1 MNIYAHRTRLG
12 SWGIVSPKM
21 LKRID
26 IDTDVFFGE
35 INLDNLLKK
44 TANRIVRFSEISRF
58 PAVSRDMALLVD
70 KNVTFAQ
77 IEQIARKSGKKL
89 LKEVSLF
96 DVYEGSNLPKGK
108 KSYAVN
114 FVLQDDEKT
123 LTDRQI
129 DEIMQKIRI
138 NLEKE
143 LGATLR

>member
-1 MNIYAHRTRLG
+1 
-12 SWGIVSPKM
+12 

-44 TANRIVRFSEISRF
+44 TANRVVRFSEISRF

-77 IEQIARKSGKKL
+77 IEQIARKTGKKL

-138 NLEKE
+138 HLEKE

>member
-1 MNIYAHRTRLG
+1 
-12 SWGIVSPKM
+12 M

-44 TANRIVRFSEISRF
+44 TANRVVRFSEISRF

>member
-1 MNIYAHRTRLG
+1 
-12 SWGIVSPKM
+12 VSPKM
-21 LKRID
+21 LKMVD

-44 TANRIVRFSEISRF
+44 TANRVVRFSEISRF

>member
-1 MNIYAHRTRLG
+1 MC
-12 SWGIVSPKM
+12 
-21 LKRID
+21 
-26 IDTDVFFGE
+26 FFGE